1 MQPVLPARVPL
12 HFRCMRSLAPEE
24 AAKALLA
31 ILRWFALKSTGLS
44 VSFPGGATHRK
55 IDLKKNENA
64 QSRRFLM
71 P

>member
-1 MQPVLPARVPL
+1 
-12 HFRCMRSLAPEE
+12 MRSLAPEE